1 MKKLLIG
8 LLLASPLVLAGEFQV
23 YQLSDSVRIVLAKSF
38 CVEGGFRAAAQNIN
52 NTFTQGCWSVT
63 KQNMIHIQWKDG
75 DFSEFSPDSFTETP
89 DIEMKRMYK

>member
-8 LLLASPLVLAGEFQV
+8 LLLISPLALAGDYQV
-23 YQLSDSVRIVLAKSF
+23 YQLSESVRIVLAKAL
-38 CVEGGFRAAAQNIN
+38 CVDGGFRAAAQNVN
-52 NTFTQGCWSVT
+52 NTFTRGCWSVT

-89 DIEMKRMYK
+89 DIEYKGK